1 MTESE
6 SEKASAGSIR
16 ATIETEIRKMDDH
29 AHWRCRAV
37 TVSPRDTNRIRIAC
51 RDEAEH
57 QLVKKVA
64 EAKIGAGARV
74 LRDELY
80 PTKVDSVKRTA
91 VLDENH
97 EILAG
102 AAAALGEENETT
114 VAKMTWL
121 SSKETAKPYGSMV
134 VYLTKGTDARRL
146 LADGYFHVG
155 GESGTTSVFEYR
167 PRPVQCY
174 NCQEIGHKAFQCK
187 KIQKCAKCATEGH
200 HHSRCDHTV
209 PKTLRIMQ
217 LNVRKQGAVHE
228 SLMNDEG
235 TQNAVALAIQEPQ
248 ARRIQGRLLTT
259 PMGHHKWTKMVPSTW
274 REGRWAIRSMLW
286 VNRDV
291 EAEQVRIES
300 PDLTAAVIRLPER
313 LVFIASVYVEGGEA
327 SALSDACDR
336 LRKAITKRG
345 TKTWHGGGQSGDC
358 ESTIDLVLASKNL
371 MDSMTKCAIL
381 GTDHGSDHDAI
392 ETVFD
397 APWPIP
403 KYQERLLL
411 KNAPWNEINAR
422 IASTLAA
429 TPSEGTVQQKTDRL
443 MSAVSDA
450 VHNLTPRAKP
460 SPHAKRWW
468 TTDLTQLRHIYT
480 YWRNH
485 ARSERRA
492 GRKVPRLEKM
502 AQDAAKQYHDAIRKQ
517 KKKHWNEFL
526 ADNDNI
532 WKAAKYLK
540 SGEDAAFG
548 KLPQLVRADGTTTA
562 DHVEQAEELLS
573 KFFPPLPDNIDDEG
587 IRPQREPV
595 EMPAITLEEVERQL
609 LAAKSWKAPGEDG
622 LPAIVWKMTWPT
634 VKYRIL
640 ELFQASLAEGSLPR
654 QWRHAKIIPL
664 KNPNKENYTIAKAW
678 RPISLLATLGKIL
691 ESVVAERISHAVE
704 THGLLPTSHFGARK
718 QRSAEQA
725 LLLLQEQIYTAWR
738 GRRVLS
744 LISFDVKGAYN
755 GVCKE
760 RLLQR
765 MKARGI
771 PEGLLRWVEAFCSER
786 TANIQINGQLSEV
799 QSLPQAGLPQGSPL
813 SPILFLF
820 FNADLVQ
827 RQIDSQ
833 GGAVAFVDDFTAWV
847 TGSTAQS
854 NREGIEAIIRE
865 ALDWERRSGA
875 TFEAEKTAII
885 HFAPKTRKLDHDPFI
900 IKGQTVVPQDHVKI
914 LGLLMDTRLKYK
926 EHIARAASKGLEAAM
941 ELRRLRGLTPASA
954 RQLFTSTVAPVV
966 DYASNVWMH
975 ACKDKAMGPINRVQR
990 VGAQAIVGT
999 FLTVATSVAEAEA
1012 HIATAQHRFWRRA
1025 VKMWT
1030 DIHTLPE
1037 TNPLRRNTDRI
1048 RKFRRYHRSPLYQV
1062 ADALKHIDMETLE
1075 TINPFT
1081 LAPWEERMQTDIDQP
1096 QDFQTRA
1103 GVYMQIAVSSSAR
1116 NKLVGFGVAIEKQP
1130 PRYRKLKLKTISVT
1144 LGARAEQNPFSAELA
1159 AMAHALNMVVG
1170 VKDYR
1175 ITLLTSNKAAALTL
1189 RNPRQQSGQEF
1200 VYQLYKLMRKLRR
1213 NGNQINVRWIST
1225 SEDNKL
1231 RSLAKEQARAATQ
1244 EDAVPQKQVPRMKST
1259 TLNIAR
1265 SQAVPSNDLPVNAGR
1280 HAKRV
1285 DAALPGKH
1293 TRQLY
1298 DRLSWKEASVLAQL
1312 RTGMARLNGYL
1323 YRINVADVDQ
1333 CACGQARETVEHF
1346 LFRCQK
1352 WTAHRTELLQCTNT
1366 HRGNISFFLGGKSPS
1381 DDQKWR
1387 PNLKAVRASI
1397 RFAIATGRL
1406 GAT

>member
-1 MTESE
+1 
-6 SEKASAGSIR
+6 
-16 ATIETEIRKMDDH
+16 
-29 AHWRCRAV
+29 
-37 TVSPRDTNRIRIAC
+37 
-51 RDEAEH
+51 
-57 QLVKKVA
+57 
-64 EAKIGAGARV
+64 
-74 LRDELY
+74 
-80 PTKVDSVKRTA
+80 
-91 VLDENH
+91 
-97 EILAG
+97 
-102 AAAALGEENETT
+102 
-114 VAKMTWL
+114 
-121 SSKETAKPYGSMV
+121 
-134 VYLTKGTDARRL
+134 
-146 LADGYFHVG
+146 
-155 GESGTTSVFEYR
+155 
-167 PRPVQCY
+167 
-174 NCQEIGHKAFQCK
+174 
-187 KIQKCAKCATEGH
+187 
-200 HHSRCDHTV
+200 
-209 PKTLRIMQ
+209 
-217 LNVRKQGAVHE
+217 
-228 SLMNDEG
+228 
-235 TQNAVALAIQEPQ
+235 
-248 ARRIQGRLLTT
+248 
-259 PMGHHKWTKMVPSTW
+259 
-274 REGRWAIRSMLW
+274 
-286 VNRDV
+286 
-291 EAEQVRIES
+291 
-300 PDLTAAVIRLPER
+300 
-313 LVFIASVYVEGGEA
+313 
-327 SALSDACDR
+327 
-336 LRKAITKRG
+336 
-345 TKTWHGGGQSGDC
+345 
-358 ESTIDLVLASKNL
+358 
-371 MDSMTKCAIL
+371 
-381 GTDHGSDHDAI
+381 
-392 ETVFD
+392 
-397 APWPIP
+397 
-403 KYQERLLL
+403 
-411 KNAPWNEINAR
+411 
-422 IASTLAA
+422 
-429 TPSEGTVQQKTDRL
+429 
-443 MSAVSDA
+443 
-450 VHNLTPRAKP
+450 
-460 SPHAKRWW
+460 
-468 TTDLTQLRHIYT
+468 
-480 YWRNH
+480 
-485 ARSERRA
+485 
-492 GRKVPRLEKM
+492 M

-562 DHVEQAEELLS
+562 DHREQAEELLS

-634 VKYRIL
+634 VKYRVL

-664 KNPNKENYTIAKAW
+664 KKPNKENYTIAKAW

-854 NREGIEAIIRE
+854 NREGIEAIINK

-885 HFAPKTRKLDHDPFI
+885 HFAPKTRKSDHDPFT

-941 ELRRLRGLTPASA
+941 ELRRLRGLAPASA

-1012 HIATAQHRFWRRA
+1012 HIATAQYRFWRRA

-1116 NKLVGFGVAIEKQP
+1116 NELVGFGVAIEKQP
-1130 PRYRKLKLKTISVT
+1130 PRYRKLKLKTLSVT
-1144 LGARAEQNPFSAELA
+1144 LGARAEQNPFCAELA

-1189 RNPRQQSGQEF
+1189 KNPQQQSGQEF
-1200 VYQLYKLMRKLRR
+1200 VYQLYKLMRKLGR

-1231 RSLAKEQARAATQ
+1231 RGLAKEQARAATQ

-1265 SQAVPSNDLPVNAGR
+1265 AQAVPSNDLPANIGR

-1323 YRINVADVDQ
+1323 YRINVADTDQ

-1381 DDQKWR
+1381 DDQKWT
-1387 PNLKAVRASI
+1387 PNLEAVRTSI

-1406 GAT
+1406 EAT